1 MSWNNNLKL
10 FASNLPWRNFIIQK
24 SSYQKVVRNASH
36 QNIILLC
43 FFFSLSSSLWKSD
56 IIKITSRTKVCL
68 PLKSPEFI
76 FPPFLILSGKKNEDA
91 MASTDWVVHSY
102 GVKTAPWLHLSW
114 KVSHWCSSSC
124 WAHQSTKD
132 MCIAICALY
141 PRNRKCARISCSFH
155 TWCSLYKG
163 SLIIPQQNSCDVEKI
178 EGTYHSIECLT
189 LISLF

>member
-1 MSWNNNLKL
+1 MKKFHYTEEQLSESCEKCITPEYN
-10 FASNLPWRNFIIQK
+10 S
-24 SSYQKVVRNASH
+24 VM
-36 QNIILLC
+36 C

-56 IIKITSRTKVCL
+56 TIKITSRTKVCL

-76 FPPFLILSGKKNEDA
+76 FPPFLILPGKKNEDA

-132 MCIAICALY
+132 MCMVLSVLCILGTGSVPAFLALFIHD
-141 PRNRKCARISCSFH
+141 A
-155 TWCSLYKG
+155 
-163 SLIIPQQNSCDVEKI
+163 
-178 EGTYHSIECLT
+178 
-189 LISLF
+189 LFTKAAS